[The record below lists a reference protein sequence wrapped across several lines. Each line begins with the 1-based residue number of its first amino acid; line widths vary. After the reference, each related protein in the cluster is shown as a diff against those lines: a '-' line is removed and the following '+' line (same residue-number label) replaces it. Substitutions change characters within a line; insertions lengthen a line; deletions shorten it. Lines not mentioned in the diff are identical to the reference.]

1 VARTIRERSEL
12 GDALARYRLAFIA
25 VAALSALLNVLLL
38 GGSIY
43 LMLIYD
49 SVLPSQSM
57 ATLFGLFAMVIAVY
71 IFQGIF
77 DTMRS
82 RILSDVGSALDRRLA
97 PRVQHAMSELAIRGN
112 KSAGDG
118 LTPMRDLD
126 SVRGFLGSSGP
137 GALIDLP
144 WIVFFIAVLGFL
156 HYWLAITALVGALVM
171 LCLTLL
177 TDRITRKQVR
187 RASQVTAYRN
197 GMAETN
203 VRHVELLTALGMRER
218 LQARW
223 ERINQQY
230 LSSNTELSRDVSMFG
245 GISKVFRL
253 FLQSAILTVGA
264 ILVIDG
270 KASGGVIFAASILS
284 GRALAPVD
292 QAIANWR
299 GFTAARAGWARLSEL
314 LAQVPAPAEA
324 GVSLPPPSKT
334 LEVHQ
339 LFVGPPG
346 SQRITAGSV
355 EFRLEAGQA
364 LGIIGPS
371 AAGKTSLARALLGL
385 WQPARGTI
393 RLDGA
398 TLDQWEPEARGK
410 FLGYLPQT
418 VELLEGSV
426 AENIARFDPEA
437 TSEAVIAAAQASG
450 VHDMIVQLPQ
460 GYDTPVGSDGAELS
474 AGQRQRIG
482 LARALYGDPFLI
494 LLDEPNSNLD
504 SSGEAALDMAI
515 VRIRERN
522 GIVIVIAHRPSV
534 LAHVSHVLFMRDGRA
549 EMFGPRDEVLARVT
563 SNTTVRSNQR
573 ERSANDAVTARA

>member
-1 VARTIRERSEL
+1 MARTTRERSEL
-12 GDALARYRLAFIA
+12 GEALARYRLAFIA

-57 ATLFGLFAMVIAVY
+57 PTLFGLFGMVIAVY

-82 RILSDVGSALDRRLA
+82 RILADIGSALDRRLA
-97 PRVQHAMSELAIRGN
+97 PRVQHAMAELAMRGN
-112 KSAGDG
+112 KSVGDG

-126 SVRGFLGSSGP
+126 SIRGFLASPGP
-137 GALIDLP
+137 AALIDLP
-144 WIVFFIAVLGFL
+144 WIIFFIAVLGLL
-156 HYWLAITALVGALVM
+156 HYWLAVTALVGALIM

-218 LQARW
+218 LHGRW
-223 ERINQQY
+223 EDINQQY
-230 LSSNTELSRDVSMFG
+230 LAANTELSRDVGLFG

-264 ILVIDG
+264 VLVIDG

-299 GFTAARAGWARLSEL
+299 GFSAARAGWARLKEL
-314 LAQVPAPAEA
+314 LGAVPPVAEA
-324 GVSLPPPSKT
+324 GVLLPRPSRT
-334 LEVHQ
+334 LEVQQ

-346 SQRITAGSV
+346 SQRITAGGIDL
-355 EFRLEAGQA
+355 RLQAGEA

-371 AAGKTSLARALLGL
+371 AAGKTTLARALLGL

-393 RLDGA
+393 RLDSA
-398 TLDQWEPEARGK
+398 TLDQWEPDDRGG

-418 VELLEGSV
+418 VELLEGTV
-426 AENIARFDPEA
+426 AENIARFDPDA
-437 TSEAVIAAAQASG
+437 TSDGVIAAAQAAG
-450 VHDMIVQLPQ
+450 VHDMIVQLQQ
-460 GYDTPVGSDGAELS
+460 GYDTPVGADGKELS
-474 AGQRQRIG
+474 AGQRQRVG
-482 LARALYGDPFLI
+482 LARALYGDPFLV

-504 SSGEAALDMAI
+504 APGETALDQAI
-515 VRIRERN
+515 VRIRERR

-534 LAHVSHVLFMRDGRA
+534 LAHVSHVLFMRDGKA
-549 EMFGPRDEVLARVT
+549 ELFGPRDEVLARVT
-563 SNTTVRSNQR
+563 NTQVRSKQH
-573 ERSANDAVTARA
+573 EQPANDAVTARA

>member
-1 VARTIRERSEL
+1 MARTTQERSEL
-12 GDALARYRLAFIA
+12 AEALARYRMAFIA
-25 VAALSALLNVLLL
+25 VAMLSALLNVLLL

-57 ATLFGLFAMVIAVY
+57 PTLFGLFAMVIAVY
-71 IFQGIF
+71 VFQGIF

-82 RILSDVGSALDRRLA
+82 RILADVGSALDRRLA
-97 PRVQHAMSELAIRGN
+97 PRVQHAMGELAIRGN
-112 KSAGDG
+112 KGVGDG

-126 SVRGFLGSSGP
+126 SIRGFLASAGP
-137 GALIDLP
+137 AALIDLP
-144 WIVFFIAVLGFL
+144 WILFFIVVLGFL
-156 HYWLAITALVGALVM
+156 HYWLAITALIGAAIM
-171 LCLTLL
+171 LCLTLM

-187 RASQVTAYRN
+187 RATQVTAYRN

-218 LQARW
+218 LNDRW
-223 ERINQQY
+223 EGVNQQY
-230 LSSNTELSRDVSMFG
+230 LAANTDLSRDVSLFS

-264 ILVIDG
+264 LLVIDG
-270 KASGGVIFAASILS
+270 QASGGVIFAASILS

-299 GFTAARAGWARLSEL
+299 GFTAARTGWTRLKEL
-314 LAQVPAPAEA
+314 LEVVPPAEES
-324 GVSLPPPSKT
+324 GVSLPAPSRS

-346 SQRITAGSV
+346 SQRITAGNV
-355 EFRLEAGQA
+355 DFKLEAGDA

-371 AAGKTSLARALLGL
+371 AAGKTTLARALLGL
-385 WQPARGTI
+385 WHPARGSI

-398 TLDQWEPEARGK
+398 TLDQWAPEDRGR

-418 VELLEGSV
+418 VELLEGTV

-437 TSEAVIAAAQASG
+437 TSEAVIAAAEAAG
-450 VHDMIVQLPQ
+450 VHEMIVQLPQ
-460 GYDTPVGSDGAELS
+460 GYDTQVGAEGNELS

-482 LARALYGDPFLI
+482 LARALYGDPFLV

-504 SSGEAALDMAI
+504 APGEAALDRAI
-515 VRIRERN
+515 VRIRERK

-549 EMFGPRDEVLARVT
+549 ELFGPRDEVLARVT
-563 SNTTVRSNQR
+563 NNSQARNKMRDQPGNV
-573 ERSANDAVTARA
+573 VTARA

>member
-1 VARTIRERSEL
+1 VARTTRERSEL
-12 GDALARYRLAFIA
+12 GEALARYKMAFIA

-57 ATLFGLFAMVIAVY
+57 PTLFGLFGMVLAVY

-97 PRVQHAMSELAIRGN
+97 PRVQHAMGELAIRGN
-112 KSAGDG
+112 KAAGDG

-126 SVRGFLGSSGP
+126 SIRGFLAGAGP
-137 GALIDLP
+137 AALIDLP

-156 HYWLAITALVGALVM
+156 HYWLAITALVGAIIM
-171 LCLTLL
+171 LGLTLV

-187 RASQVTAYRN
+187 RATQVTAYRN
-197 GMAETN
+197 GLAETN
-203 VRHVELLTALGMRER
+203 VRHVELLTALGMRGR
-218 LQARW
+218 LNGKW
-223 ERINQQY
+223 EQINQEY
-230 LSSNTELSRDVSMFG
+230 LAANTDLSRDVGLFG
-245 GISKVFRL
+245 GISKVFRM

-264 ILVIDG
+264 LLVIAG
-270 KASGGVIFAASILS
+270 EASGGVIFAASILS

-292 QAIANWR
+292 QAIGNWR
-299 GFTAARAGWARLSEL
+299 GFTAARTGWTRLKEL
-314 LAQVPAPAEA
+314 LALVPPTEEA
-324 GVSLPPPSKT
+324 GVSLPRPSRMV
-334 LEVHQ
+334 EVQQ

-346 SQRITAGSV
+346 SQRITASGV
-355 EFRLEAGQA
+355 DFRLEAGEA

-398 TLDQWEPEARGK
+398 TLDQWEPEQRGS

-418 VELLEGSV
+418 VELLEGTV
-426 AENIARFDPEA
+426 AENIARFDPQA
-437 TSEAVIAAAQASG
+437 TSEGVIAASQAAG

-460 GYDTPVGSDGAELS
+460 GYDTPVGAEGKELS

-482 LARALYGDPFLI
+482 LARALYGDPFLV

-504 SSGEAALDMAI
+504 APGELALDQAI
-515 VRIRERN
+515 VRIRQRK

-534 LAHVSHVLFMRDGRA
+534 LAHVSHVLFMRDGKA
-549 EMFGPRDEVLARVT
+549 ELFGPRDEVLAKVT
-563 SNTTVRSNQR
+563 NNTNVRAKVR
-573 ERSANDAVTARA
+573 EQPANDAVPARA

>member
-1 VARTIRERSEL
+1 VARTTRDRSEI
-12 GDALARYRLAFIA
+12 GEALARYRRAFIA
-25 VAALSALLNVLLL
+25 VAGLSALLNVLLL

-57 ATLFGLFAMVIAVY
+57 PTLFGLFGMVLAVY

-82 RILSDVGSALDRRLA
+82 RILADIGSALDRRLA
-97 PRVQHAMSELAIRGN
+97 PRVQHAMAELAIRGN
-112 KSAGDG
+112 KTVGDG

-126 SVRGFLGSSGP
+126 SIRTFLASAGP
-137 GALIDLP
+137 AALIDLP
-144 WIVFFIAVLGFL
+144 WIIFFIGVLGLL
-156 HYWLAITALVGALVM
+156 HYWLAITALVGALIM
-171 LCLTLL
+171 LGLTLL

-187 RASQVTAYRN
+187 RATQVTAYRN
-197 GMAETN
+197 GLAETN
-203 VRHVELLTALGMRER
+203 VRHVELLTALGMRGR
-218 LQARW
+218 LHNRW
-223 ERINQQY
+223 DGINQQY
-230 LSSNTELSRDVSMFG
+230 LAANSELSRDVGLFG

-264 ILVIDG
+264 LLVIDG
-270 KASGGVIFAASILS
+270 EASGGVIFAASILS

-292 QAIANWR
+292 QAIGNWR
-299 GFTAARAGWARLSEL
+299 SFTSARAGWARLTDL
-314 LAQVPAPAEA
+314 LAQVPAGEDA
-324 GVSLPPPSKT
+324 GVALPPPTRT
-334 LEVHQ
+334 LEVQQ

-346 SQRITAGSV
+346 SQRITASAV
-355 EFRLEAGQA
+355 DFRLEAGEA

-398 TLDQWEPEARGK
+398 TLDQWEPEQRGS

-418 VELLEGSV
+418 VELLEGTV
-426 AENIARFDPEA
+426 AENIARFDAQA
-437 TSEAVIAAAQASG
+437 TSDAVIAAAQAAG
-450 VHDMIVQLPQ
+450 VHDMIVKLPQ
-460 GYDTPVGSDGAELS
+460 GYDTPVGADGKELS
-474 AGQRQRIG
+474 AGQRQRVG
-482 LARALYGDPFLI
+482 LARALYGDPFLV

-504 SSGEAALDMAI
+504 AQGEAALDQAI
-515 VRIRERN
+515 VRVRERQ

-534 LAHVSHVLFMRDGRA
+534 LAHVSHVLFMREGRA
-549 EMFGPRDEVLARVT
+549 EMFGLRDEVLARVT
-563 SNTTVRSNQR
+563 AASGRSKVREQP
-573 ERSANDAVTARA
+573 ANDAVTARA

>member
-1 VARTIRERSEL
+1 MTRERWEL
-12 GDALARYRLAFIA
+12 SDALARYRLAFIA
-25 VAALSALLNVLLL
+25 VAALSAVLNVLLL

-57 ATLFGLFAMVIAVY
+57 PTLFGLFGMVLAVY

-82 RILSDVGSALDRRLA
+82 RILGDIGSALDRRLA
-97 PRVQHAMSELAIRGN
+97 PRVQHAMAELAIRGR
-112 KSAGDG
+112 KGAGDG
-118 LTPMRDLD
+118 LMPMRDLD
-126 SVRGFLGSSGP
+126 SIRTFLASAGP
-137 GALIDLP
+137 AALIDLP
-144 WIVFFIAVLGFL
+144 WIIFFVAVLGLL

-171 LCLTLL
+171 LSLTFL

-187 RASQVTAYRN
+187 RAIQATAYRN
-197 GMAETN
+197 GMAEAN
-203 VRHVELLTALGMRER
+203 VRHVELLTALGMRQR
-218 LQARW
+218 LNDRW
-223 ERINQQY
+223 EDINQQY
-230 LSSNTELSRDVSMFG
+230 LTANAELSRDVGLFG

-264 ILVIDG
+264 LLVING
-270 KASGGVIFAASILS
+270 EASGGVIFAASILS

-299 GFTAARAGWARLSEL
+299 AFSAARTGWGRLKEL
-314 LAQVPAPAEA
+314 LTQVPPEAEA
-324 GVSLPPPSKT
+324 GVALPPPSKT
-334 LEVHQ
+334 LEVQQ

-346 SQRITAGSV
+346 SQRITASNV
-355 EFRLEAGQA
+355 NFRLEAGEA

-398 TLDQWEPEARGK
+398 TLDQWEPGQRGR

-418 VELLEGSV
+418 VELLEGTV
-426 AENIARFDPEA
+426 GENVARFDPNA
-437 TSEAVIAAAQASG
+437 TSEAVIAAAQAAG

-460 GYDTPVGSDGAELS
+460 GYDTPVGADGKELS

-482 LARALYGDPFLI
+482 LARALYGDPFLV

-504 SSGEAALDMAI
+504 AVGEAALDLAI
-515 VRIRERN
+515 VRIRERT
-522 GIVIVIAHRPSV
+522 GIAIIIAHRPSA
-534 LAHVSHVLFMRDGRA
+534 LANVSHVLFMRDGRA
-549 EMFGPRDEVLARVT
+549 ELFGPRDEVLSRVT
-563 SNTTVRSNQR
+563 GAPVRPMLR
-573 ERSANDAVTARA
+573 EEAPNDPVPARA

>member
-1 VARTIRERSEL
+1 MARTTRERTEL
-12 GDALARYRLAFIA
+12 GEALARYKTAFTA
-25 VAALSALLNVLLL
+25 VAGLSALLNVLLL
-38 GGSIY
+38 GGSMY

-57 ATLFGLFAMVIAVY
+57 PTLFGLFGMVLAVY

-97 PRVQHAMSELAIRGN
+97 SRVQQAMAELAIRGN
-112 KSAGDG
+112 KTVGDG

-126 SVRGFLGSSGP
+126 SIRSFLASSGP
-137 GALIDLP
+137 AALIDLP
-144 WIVFFIAVLGFL
+144 WIVFFIAVLGLL
-156 HYWLAITALVGALVM
+156 HYWLAITALVGALIM
-171 LCLTLL
+171 LGLTLL

-187 RASQVTAYRN
+187 RATQVSAYRN

-203 VRHVELLTALGMRER
+203 VRHVELSTALGMRQR
-218 LQARW
+218 LHDRW
-223 ERINQQY
+223 EGINQQY
-230 LSSNTELSRDVSMFG
+230 LTANAELSRDVGLFG

-264 ILVIDG
+264 LLVIDG
-270 KASGGVIFAASILS
+270 EASGGVIFAASILS

-299 GFTAARAGWARLSEL
+299 AFSAARMGWTRLSEL
-314 LAQVPAPAEA
+314 LGQVPPVAEA
-324 GVSLPPPSKT
+324 GVALPAPSSR
-334 LEVHQ
+334 LEVSQ

-346 SQRITAGSV
+346 TQRITASAV
-355 EFRLEAGQA
+355 DFRLEAGEA

-398 TLDQWEPEARGK
+398 TLDQWVPEQRGS

-418 VELLEGSV
+418 VELLEGTV

-437 TSEAVIAAAQASG
+437 TSEAVVAAAQAAG
-450 VHDMIVQLPQ
+450 VHDLIVKLPQ
-460 GYDTPVGSDGAELS
+460 GYETQVGADGKELS

-482 LARALYGDPFLI
+482 LARALYGDPFLV

-504 SSGEAALDMAI
+504 APGEAALDRAI
-515 VRIRERN
+515 VHIRERK

-549 EMFGPRDEVLARVT
+549 EQFGLRDEVLSRITSAPARSKT
-563 SNTTVRSNQR
+563 R
-573 ERSANDAVTARA
+573 EQPANDAVPARA